1 VRTVKGISLI
11 ELMLVIAIL
20 SLLMLLSGPS
30 VVHMRH
36 SIVHNSVANSIEHF
50 LNQARITALSKNIPV
65 TVSISQASP
74 WCLGATENA
83 SCDCNLELDCVVN
96 DTELVFTAPD
106 YDHLKLTNLTLA
118 QESTLIFSARLGT
131 AYGANGS
138 FLLSSPVATTRTVI
152 SSLGRTRTCLLSGNL
167 SGQEPC

>member
-50 LNQARITALSKNIPV
+50 LNQARITALSKGVPV
-65 TVSISQASP
+65 TVSISHASP
-74 WCLGATENA
+74 WCLGAAENVA
-83 SCDCNLELDCVVN
+83 CDCHLQLDCVIN
-96 DTELVFTAPD
+96 GSELVFSALD
-106 YDHLKLTNLTLA
+106 YAHLELTNLTLA
-118 QESTLIFSARLGT
+118 QKNTLVFSARLGT

-167 SGQEPC
+167 GGHEPC